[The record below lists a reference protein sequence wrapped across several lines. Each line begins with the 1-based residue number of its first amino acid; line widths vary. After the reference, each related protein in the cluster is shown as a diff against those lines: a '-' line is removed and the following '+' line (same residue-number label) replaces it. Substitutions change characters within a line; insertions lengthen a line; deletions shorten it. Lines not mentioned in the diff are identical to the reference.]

1 MGSTGAFRTG
11 HFICYKHRTHVVPP
25 APPRKLLLLS
35 AQQLDYG
42 EFSRQ
47 EIGGNTLK
55 IYSMVAQSMFV
66 VLFAVAV
73 VCSAAAAQPLPGAG
87 TALERQEV
95 DGVDLDDLLARAAG
109 SARRYAEVIQDLTTE
124 ETTTILTYDDEDRVT
139 GRRVF
144 VSQLMVHRLTHS
156 PGEIEYRHVLSVDGR
171 EAGDRELR
179 VQALARELAN
189 ASSESEEREL
199 IARESRK
206 FGLAARN
213 VGRTLTSSF
222 VRSSV
227 GDRETFEWAIAG
239 RETIDGMDFILVDYR
254 QISTT
259 PFRLGIV
266 GRFVGLPDTARNYF
280 RGRLWLEASTGDL
293 WRDEGGWFMEGLP
306 ELSEDPIG
314 VEYEYQYAPS
324 SYGIF
329 TPERFEF
336 TPRYRIRPLLQ
347 GDFSPVERRI
357 QEFAPFERFD
367 EFFLEEP
374 VQ

>member
-1 MGSTGAFRTG
+1 MPSSLT
-11 HFICYKHRTHVVPP
+11 
-25 APPRKLLLLS
+25 S
-35 AQQLDYG
+35 D

-95 DGVDLDDLLARAAG
+95 DGVDLDDLLARAAT
-109 SARRYAEVIQDLTTE
+109 SARRYLEVIQDLTTE
-124 ETTTILTYDDEDRVT
+124 ETYTILTYDDEDRVT

-199 IARESRK
+199 IARESRR
-206 FGLAARN
+206 FGLAPRIRH
-213 VGRTLTSSF
+213 VTLVTERFFKYS
-222 VRSSV
+222 
-227 GDRETFEWAIAG
+227 DREAFDTMVAG
-239 RETIDGMDFILVDYR
+239 RETIDGLDFIVVDYK
-254 QISTT
+254 QIRDI
-259 PFRLGIV
+259 PRFRFDVRELSE
-266 GRFVGLPDTARNYF
+266 TAKGYV
-280 RGRLWLEASTGDL
+280 RGHLWLEASTGNL
-293 WRDEGGWFMEGLP
+293 WREEAGLFV
-306 ELSEDPIG
+306 EDLAGFSEDPAFSQF
-314 VEYEYQYAPS
+314 EFQYTRS
-324 SYGIF
+324 NYGIF
-329 TPERFEF
+329 TPERFEI
-336 TPRYRIRPLLQ
+336 TQYQPREFFLSEHITQ
-347 GDFSPVERRI
+347 
-357 QEFAPFERFD
+357 QFAPFERFD